1 MIYEKGLIKA
11 MKQEYGK
18 AGGYTVA
25 NDGQSTWFAADTWF
39 AGVPNENMSNEIKS
53 VIVLHFGRLPFGDEA
68 LSVEKKG
75 DVQAEL
81 METCMEVPDKV
92 VDADGVRYR
101 ATYVRLGEC
110 LVFQDD
116 ALHCRMAHENN
127 LLPIDYAYPVRLV
140 SGWLV
145 SDNDCFGVAGC
156 AISDDGTGFLQAQ
169 LRHLEMM
176 DWRQIDG

>member
-25 NDGQSTWFAADTWF
+25 NDGQTMWVIASDWF
-39 AGVPNENMSNEIKS
+39 AGVPNENLSNEIKR
-53 VIVLHFGRLPFGDEA
+53 VIVLHFGRLPLSGEA
-68 LSVEKKG
+68 LSVAKKG

-81 METCMEVPDKV
+81 LETCLEVPDKV

-101 ATYVRLGEC
+101 ATYIRLGEC

-127 LLPIDYAYPVRLV
+127 LLPIDYAYSVRLV

-145 SDNDCFGVAGC
+145 RDNDCFCVAGC
-156 AISDDGTGFLQAQ
+156 AISDDSTGFLQAQ

-176 DWRQIDG
+176 DWRKIDE